1 MVVRL
6 LLALLLVSGCG
17 GLSAPEP
24 EGPLSGEPLVEALR
38 DGGYVLY
45 LRHTATV
52 EGAPDGVPTD
62 PCAKQRGLTE
72 AGRAEARALGSA
84 IAKLDLPIGNV
95 VASPFCRTVET
106 AELAFGEAERD
117 DRLLPDDEGVRDLLS
132 DEPSSGNRV
141 LVGHIANLRPVAGA
155 TPEEGGTVVFRP
167 HGDGFSIVAE
177 VGPGGWQRLATRYG

>member
-1 MVVRL
+1 MIVRL

-24 EGPLSGEPLVEALR
+24 EGPLSGAALVDALR

-52 EGAPDGVPTD
+52 EDAPDGVPTD
-62 PCAKQRGLTE
+62 PCQKQRGLTE
-72 AGRAEARALGSA
+72 AGRTEARALGAA
-84 IAKLDLPIGNV
+84 IEELGLPIGDV
-95 VASPFCRTVET
+95 VASPFCRTIDT
-106 AELAFGEAERD
+106 AELAFGAAEAD
-117 DRLLPDDEGVRDLLS
+117 DRLLPGDEGVRDLLS

-141 LVGHIANLRPVAGA
+141 LVGHISNVRPVAGA

-177 VGPGGWQRLATRYG
+177 IAPGGWQRLATRYG

>member
-17 GLSAPEP
+17 GLAAPEP
-24 EGPLSGEPLVEALR
+24 EGPLSGERLVEALR
-38 DGGYVLY
+38 DGGFVLY

-62 PCAKQRGLTE
+62 PGVQQRGLTE
-72 AGRAEARALGSA
+72 AGRAEARALGAA
-84 IAKLDLPIGNV
+84 IAELDLPIGDV
-95 VASPFCRTVET
+95 VASPFCRTLET
-106 AELAFGEAERD
+106 AELAFGQTDLD

-141 LVGHIANLRPVAGA
+141 LVGHISNVRRVSGA

-177 VGPGGWQRLATRYG
+177 IAPGGWQRLASRHS